1 MIDMAKEMIVKAPS
15 VEEAKAQIAAAFG
28 VAEARVRFEVLQESQ
43 KKTFGLFG
51 GADAEVRGVLNDDAP
66 AEAAKA
72 FLEDVLA
79 GMGAGEVTVTVREQE
94 DSCILVIDGEDL
106 GFLIGRRGET
116 LDALQYLAGLVAN
129 RVDNS
134 YVRISVDIGNY
145 REKREKTLISL
156 ATRIS
161 KQVARTGRKMSLEP
175 MNPYER
181 RIIHTAV
188 QEVEGVVSF
197 SVGSDAARH
206 VVIGPSEDN
215 PAAKNRSRRRR
226 GGRGHGNAEG
236 AEMNGAENAERPRR
250 ERRRSDDPIVAP
262 NRPVRQ
268 FVPRSN
274 PLPMVDG
281 ATPPQKT
288 DSETERSATLY
299 GRIDL

>member
-15 VEEAKAQIAAAFG
+15 VDEAKAQIAAAFG
-28 VAEARVRFEVLQESQ
+28 VDESRVKFEVLQESQ

-51 GADAEVRGVLNDDAP
+51 GADAEVRGVLSDDAP
-66 AEAAKA
+66 AQAAKA

-226 GGRGHGNAEG
+226 NGRVRDNAEG
-236 AEMNGAENAERPRR
+236 AELNTGAENERPRR

>member
-15 VEEAKAQIAAAFG
+15 VDEAKAQIAAAFG
-28 VAEARVRFEVLQESQ
+28 VDESRVKFEVLQESQ
-43 KKTFGLFG
+43 KKAFGLFG
-51 GADAEVRGVLNDDAP
+51 GADAEVRGVLSDDAP
-66 AEAAKA
+66 AQAAKA

-226 GGRGHGNAEG
+226 NGRVRDNAEG
-236 AEMNGAENAERPRR
+236 AELNTGAENERPRR